1 MKILFTAISI
11 AAGFKG
17 GEIVP
22 AFFVGATFGCVMG
35 PVLGIGSAFAAAIG
49 MVAVFCGVVN
59 CPVASIILSVE
70 MFGAQGLGLFG
81 IACAVSYITSGYSS
95 LYKSQDFLR
104 SKLINAEND

>member
-1 MKILFTAISI
+1 MSDCKIHVNLPIIVEGKYDKIKLESLVDGLIITTD
-11 AAGFKG
+11 GFRIYKD
-17 GEIVP
+17 EEKLSLIR
-22 AFFVGATFGCVMG
+22 
-35 PVLGIGSAFAAAIG
+35 AFAAAIG

-95 LYKSQDFLR
+95 LYKSQDF
-104 SKLINAEND
+104 